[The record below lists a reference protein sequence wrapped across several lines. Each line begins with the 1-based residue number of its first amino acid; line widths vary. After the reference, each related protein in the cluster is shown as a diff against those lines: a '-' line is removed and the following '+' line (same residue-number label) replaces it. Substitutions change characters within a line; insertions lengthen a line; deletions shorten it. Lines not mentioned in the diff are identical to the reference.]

1 MRTRIFLLCVI
12 LLGSFGIG
20 GVQAQE
26 VAYKSLTYK
35 SVGATDLEMRIY
47 SPDREKFEG
56 ARPAIVFFFGGGW
69 VSGTITQFERQA
81 EALCELGMVA
91 VLADYRVAN
100 RQGTTP
106 YECVKDAKSAVR
118 YVRANAVALSVD
130 PDRIATSGGSAGGHI
145 ATATALI
152 ESYNEESDDLSVS
165 CVPNAL
171 VLFNPVVDNGPAG
184 YGYERIGDNYKDFS
198 PLHNIDSKTPPT
210 LFMVGSQDDLIPVE
224 MARYFAKSIERV
236 GGRCDL
242 TIYEGQKH
250 GFFNGEAYKLVTL
263 ERAIEFLKS
272 LEYILSD

>member
-1 MRTRIFLLCVI
+1 M

-20 GVQAQE
+20 GVQAQG
-26 VAYKSLTYK
+26 VAYKSLIYK
-35 SVGATDLEMRIY
+35 SVGTTDLEMRVY
-47 SPDREKFEG
+47 SPDATKFEG

-69 VSGTITQFERQA
+69 INGTITQFEGQA

-91 VLADYRVAN
+91 VLADYRVST

-118 YVRANAVALSVD
+118 YVRANASAMGVD

-145 ATATALI
+145 AAATALI

-198 PLHNIDSKTPPT
+198 PLHNIDSSVPPT
-210 LFMVGSQDDLIPVE
+210 LFMVGAADDLIPVE

-250 GFFNGEAYKLVTL
+250 GFFNGKAYKMVTL

-272 LEYILSD
+272 LGYIFND